1 MYRIAF
7 FSIYAHGHTNPTLPV
22 VRELT
27 CRGHQVRYYSFAPF
41 REKIQAAGAQ
51 FVPCDSYLPPAPPDL
66 ERRVGR
72 DFAALVEMI
81 TQTLLAM
88 DGPVGRDLAQFQP
101 HCVVSDSLCFWG
113 KAVGRQAGPPLCLL
127 HHHLRLQPPYRQADE
142 ADAGAVPAA
151 ACGSGPHPPLHGP
164 AVPGGL
170 SGEGTALPH

>member
-88 DGPVGRDLAQFQP
+88 DGPVGRDLAQFRP
-101 HCVVSDSLCFWG
+101 LRGIRLLVLLG
-113 KAVGRQAGPPLCLL
+113 KAVGRQAGPAPMSA
-127 HHHLRLQPPYRQADE
+127 PP
-142 ADAGAVPAA
+142 
-151 ACGSGPHPPLHGP
+151 PPSP
-164 AVPGGL
+164 
-170 SGEGTALPH
+170 STAIPPS

>member
-51 FVPCDSYLPPAPPDL
+51 FVPCDSYLPPAPPGSGAKGGPRL
-66 ERRVGR
+66 RRPGGDDHPNPPGHGWPR
-72 DFAALVEMI
+72 GPGSGPIPAPLRGIRLLV
-81 TQTLLAM
+81 LL
-88 DGPVGRDLAQFQP
+88 
-101 HCVVSDSLCFWG
+101 G

>member
-72 DFAALVEMI
+72 DFAALVEM
-81 TQTLLAM
+81 
-88 DGPVGRDLAQFQP
+88 DHPNPPGHGCPVGRDLAQFRP
-101 HCVVSDSLCFWG
+101 TAWYPTPCASGESC
-113 KAVGRQAGPPLCLL
+113 GPPSWPAPMSA
-127 HHHLRLQPPYRQADE
+127 PP
-142 ADAGAVPAA
+142 
-151 ACGSGPHPPLHGP
+151 PPSP
-164 AVPGGL
+164 
-170 SGEGTALPH
+170 STAIPPS